1 MFYKLLKSL
10 VLALAFGISAVHAGT
25 AVAAEPAAMPATG
38 LLDTPFVTLQQTRS
52 HASMADCC
60 QTGGEQAGCQ
70 HCSDNSCESGTCGS
84 CSHCV
89 TALLHDLSESS
100 DSDPA
105 YRQIPVKFFLSF
117 YQATEPRPPR
127 S

>member
-1 MFYKLLKSL
+1 MFYKILKLLI
-10 VLALAFGISAVHAGT
+10 LALAFGVSAVQADP
-25 AVAAEPAAMPATG
+25 AVAAEPTVTPA
-38 LLDTPFVTLQQTRS
+38 LERPVVTLQQAPD

-60 QTGGEQAGCQ
+60 GEQAECQ
-70 HCSDNSCESGTCGS
+70 HCSDNSCESGSCGS

-89 TALLHDLSESS
+89 TALLHDLSASS

-127 S
+127 T